1 MAYTDL
7 TEFVRALEK
16 SGELKHVTVPVDP
29 RLEVTGIVQ
38 KVLKANGPALLF
50 DNPSRGRMPLLMNLF
65 GTESRMC
72 RALGV
77 ASLDEIGDRIAELL
91 KPELPQGIG
100 GFREALGKAAQLRS
114 LPPKHVKKAPCQEV
128 VLTGEQID
136 LELLPGVQSWPDDT
150 MDPAASDSGYVD
162 MYGMPSRDQVL
173 AHYAEASGRQV
184 DDIDYY
190 VVLAKWKLAVVL
202 EQGFQRA
209 GDDEKLLAFGPV
221 VLDLMKGAA
230 ELAETSDYRG

>member
-1 MAYTDL
+1 MSYTDL

-16 SGELKHVTVPVDP
+16 SGELKRVTVPVDP

-38 KVLKANGPALLF
+38 KVLRANGPALLF
-50 DNPSRGRMPLLMNLF
+50 ENPSRGRMPLLMNLF

-77 ASLDEIGDRIAELL
+77 ASLDEIGGRIAELL

-128 VLTGEQID
+128 VLIGEQVD
-136 LELLPGVQSWPDDT
+136 LDLLPGVQAWPEDGGVFLNLGLT
-150 MDPAASDSGYVD
+150 HTKHPETGARNLG
-162 MYGMPSRDQVL
+162 MYRLQ
-173 AHYAEASGRQV
+173 Q
-184 DDIDYY
+184 
-190 VVLAKWKLAVVL
+190 
-202 EQGFQRA
+202 Q
-209 GDDEKLLAFGPV
+209 DERTVSLHW
-221 VLDLMKGAA
+221 
-230 ELAETSDYRG
+230 